1 MNREL
6 AQSCF
11 DRFGTGI
18 YRYALSIL
26 KRPGLSEDV
35 LQETFLRL
43 LTRPAPGLT
52 ADNAQAWL
60 YRVARNLCM
69 DILRRPG
76 EEYTH
81 SAPIVPDEYA
91 YLELIS
97 PLSLQEQEII
107 TLKIVG
113 NLSHREIAAVLH
125 TTPAAAQK
133 RYERAIQKLR
143 EMEESK

>member
-1 MNREL
+1 MSQEL
-6 AQSCF
+6 ARCCF
-11 DRFGTGI
+11 DRYSTGI

-26 KRPGLSEDV
+26 KRPSLAEDV

-52 ADNAQAWL
+52 PETAQSWL
-60 YRVARNLCM
+60 YRVARNLCY
-69 DILRRPG
+69 DILRQPG
-76 EEYTH
+76 ETY
-81 SAPIVPDEYA
+81 ARAVPIAPDEYT

-97 PLSLQEQEII
+97 PLSREEQELV

-113 NLSHREIAAVLH
+113 KLSHREIAKVLRI
-125 TTPAAAQK
+125 TPSAAQK

-143 EMEESK
+143 ETEVSK

>member
-1 MNREL
+1 MAPDL
-6 AQSCF
+6 AQICY
-11 DRFGTGI
+11 DRYSTGI
-18 YRYALSIL
+18 YRYALTIL
-26 KRPGLSEDV
+26 RRSALAEDV

-52 ADNAQAWL
+52 PDTAQAWL
-60 YRVARNLCM
+60 YRVARNLCF

-81 SAPIVPDEYA
+81 SEPIAADEYA

-97 PLSLQEQEII
+97 PLTQPEQEII

-113 NLSHREIAAVLH
+113 RLSHREIARVLRV
-125 TTPAAAQK
+125 TPSAAQK
-133 RYERAIQKLR
+133 RYERAIRKLR